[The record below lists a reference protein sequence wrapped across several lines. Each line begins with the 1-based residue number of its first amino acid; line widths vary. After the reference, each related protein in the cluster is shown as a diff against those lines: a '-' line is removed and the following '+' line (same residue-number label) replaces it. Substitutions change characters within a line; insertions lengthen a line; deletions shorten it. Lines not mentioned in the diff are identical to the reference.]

1 MQEIC
6 YGRKNCAPY
15 PDRRGPDRHG
25 RADGRC
31 PGNRHSWLQRQHHR
45 RLGRVDSL
53 RRPDLRRQRQSLGT
67 TSAGGASTAITTD
80 GEGTVFEL
88 TPTAGGGWTEKVLY
102 SFGATATDGIA
113 PYAGLVFDAKGNLY
127 GTTSLGGANGLGTA
141 FELTPGT
148 GGVWTERVLYSFGAT
163 STDASQPKRG
173 SLIFNAKGNIYGTTN
188 KGEEDG
194 ARKVCFIL
202 LRSTRSS

>member
-1 MQEIC
+1 MRVEMRIRGFATWTMSLVLLVTAACAAAAQESVI
-6 YGRKNCAPY
+6 YGFSGSITGA
-15 PDRRGPDRHG
+15 
-25 RADGRC
+25 ADGST
-31 PGNRHSWLQRQHHR
+31 PYDGLISDVKGNLY
-45 RLGRVDSL
+45 
-53 RRPDLRRQRQSLGT
+53 GT

-88 TPTAGGGWTEKVLY
+88 TPAAGGGWTEKVLY
-102 SFGATATDGIA
+102 SFGATATDGIT

-202 LRSTRSS
+202 LRS